1 MSFPET
7 HILTSISSVARPHGA
22 CPVGLDINFHEE
34 LNLATHSPSPIS
46 PIHTTDVEQDLFTRR
61 NSESEVNDPLL
72 LQQHKKQ
79 AEELNELRKRGKA
92 GKQLTAF
99 YERQNELIDDLLRP
113 PDTREEGEAKN
124 LVKLKV
130 AVYGSL
136 LANICLFALQ
146 LVAAILSGSL
156 ALFATTADA
165 FMDLASSAV
174 LVYTG
179 RAALS
184 QNFHQYPTG
193 KTRMETAG
201 IIVFASLMA
210 TLSVQLM
217 VEGAR
222 ALISSSHE
230 VDLSPLSIGLIAAA
244 IATKGVLYLY
254 CQAVSQYPSA
264 RILAQD
270 HRNDIFM
277 NSIGITLSV
286 LGQKVA
292 CNRLTS
298 GIYYKGA
305 ILIAALILRSWAGT
319 AHEHI
324 QYIVGKTAEPA
335 FLQRVTYLTLTH
347 DPRILQIDTCRA
359 YHAGNNFFVE
369 VDIVLPPNMLLA
381 EAHDIG
387 EALQIKLETLPNV
400 ERAFVH
406 LDYETTHAPEHRKM
420 R

>member
-1 MSFPET
+1 MSFTES
-7 HILTSISSVARPHGA
+7 HIWTSISSVARPHGA
-22 CPVGLDINFHEE
+22 CPVGLDIPFHEE
-34 LNLATHSPSPIS
+34 VNLATHGPSPIS
-46 PIHTTDVEQDLFTRR
+46 PIHANDVEQDLFTRR
-61 NSESEVNDPLL
+61 NSESQVNDPLL
-72 LQQHKKQ
+72 LQQHKKR

-92 GKQLTAF
+92 GKQLSAF

-113 PDTREEGEAKN
+113 PDTREEGEEKN
-124 LVKLKV
+124 LMKLKI

-146 LVAAILSGSL
+146 LVAAVLSGSL

-184 QNFHQYPTG
+184 QNFNQYPTG

-222 ALISSSHE
+222 ALISRSHE
-230 VDLSPLSIGLIAAA
+230 VDLAPLSIGLIAGA
-244 IATKGVLYLY
+244 IATKGVLYMY
-254 CQAVSQYPSA
+254 CQALSQYPSA

-292 CNRLTS
+292 WWLDPA
-298 GIYYKGA
+298 GA
-305 ILIAALILRSWAGT
+305 ILIAALILKSWAGT

-369 VDIVLPPNMLLA
+369 VDIVLPPSMLLA

-406 LDYETTHAPEHRKM
+406 LDYETTHAPEHRKI